1 MPKTENRDLKN
12 HAYQIIKERLI
23 NCIYEPGSFIN
34 ESQLATDLGLSR
46 TPVREAINRLESEG
60 LVKVMPKKG
69 IFVSDIQLSDV
80 LQIFQARIEI
90 EPVALGMAA
99 PHLPTEEL
107 LHFRNTFSQD
117 FPDIQNAFRLD
128 TAMHL
133 FIIEYCGNRYIIDM
147 MHKLFD
153 DNTKVVIASKQNRV
167 QIHDARLEHLDIINT
182 LIDKNYEKAAILMKT
197 HIETCRRA
205 ALDYFYSM
213 KSYNTI
219 SPETYKNHLK
229 IL

>member
-1 MPKTENRDLKN
+1 MPKTGNRDLKN

-34 ESQLATDLGLSR
+34 ESQLAADLGLSRTPFRFQPVDGFTESR

-107 LHFRNTFSQD
+107 LHFRNTFTQD

-133 FIIEYCGNRYIIDM
+133 FY
-147 MHKLFD
+147 H
-153 DNTKVVIASKQNRV
+153 
-167 QIHDARLEHLDIINT
+167 
-182 LIDKNYEKAAILMKT
+182 
-197 HIETCRRA
+197 
-205 ALDYFYSM
+205 
-213 KSYNTI
+213 
-219 SPETYKNHLK
+219 
-229 IL
+229 

>member
-1 MPKTENRDLKN
+1 
-12 HAYQIIKERLI
+12 
-23 NCIYEPGSFIN
+23 
-34 ESQLATDLGLSR
+34 
-46 TPVREAINRLESEG
+46 
-60 LVKVMPKKG
+60 MPKKG

-147 MHKLFD
+147 MHKI
-153 DNTKVVIASKQNRV
+153 V
-167 QIHDARLEHLDIINT
+167 
-182 LIDKNYEKAAILMKT
+182 
-197 HIETCRRA
+197 
-205 ALDYFYSM
+205 
-213 KSYNTI
+213 
-219 SPETYKNHLK
+219 
-229 IL
+229 

>member
-1 MPKTENRDLKN
+1 
-12 HAYQIIKERLI
+12 
-23 NCIYEPGSFIN
+23 
-34 ESQLATDLGLSR
+34 
-46 TPVREAINRLESEG
+46 
-60 LVKVMPKKG
+60 MPKKG

-90 EPVALGMAA
+90 EPVALSMAA

-107 LHFRNTFSQD
+107 LHFRNTFTQD

-167 QIHDARLEHLDIINT
+167 QIHDARLEHLNIINT

-197 HIETCRRA
+197 HIESCRRA

-213 KSYNTI
+213 ESYNTV
-219 SPETYKNHLK
+219 SPETYKNHLI